1 MDTVMNKRLAIIAL
15 VLTIGIG
22 SFFVMRS
29 KDPQP
34 EPDQKITTTETSPK
48 KQNDTQAS
56 STTSATPPALT
67 LPLSDALSRVTK
79 KPFGILIEK
88 KTSPVQPERFAGY
101 HTGVDFETLP
111 EEQDID
117 VPVRAICTGPL
128 IVKKRATGYGGIA
141 IQRCT
146 IADETVTVIYGHLR
160 LSSVAAKPNDNIS
173 AGANFAMLGKG
184 FSAETDGE
192 RKHLHLGIHRGKD
205 ANVLGY
211 VQNASSL
218 NTWLDA
224 VALLRQ

>member
-1 MDTVMNKRLAIIAL
+1 MNKRLAIIAL

-29 KDPQP
+29 KNPQP
-34 EPDQKITTTETSPK
+34 EPDQKITTTKTSPE
-48 KQNDTQAS
+48 KQPDTKAS
-56 STTSATPPALT
+56 STTPTTPSALT

-117 VPVRAICTGPL
+117 VPVHAICTGPL
-128 IVKKRATGYGGIA
+128 IAKKRATGYGGIA
-141 IQRCT
+141 IQRCV

-160 LSSVAAKPNDNIS
+160 LSSITAKLNENIS
-173 AGANFAMLGKG
+173 AGTEFAILGKG

-192 RKHLHLGIHRGKD
+192 RKHLHLSIHRGKD
-205 ANVLGY
+205 VNVLGY

-218 NTWLDA
+218 EAWLDA
-224 VALLRQ
+224 LTLITP